1 MRSLRAW
8 FLRLGG
14 LFNKEQ
20 KDRELSAELES
31 HLQMHVED
39 KLRSGMSAEEA
50 RRDAMMKLGGVESTK
65 ENYRERRGLPLFET
79 LLQDFRFGVRM
90 LRRNPGFT
98 AVAVL
103 TLGLGIGANTA
114 IFSVVNAV
122 LLRRLPYDNGDRLVI
137 VQQQAPRAGFLD
149 VPFSV
154 PELTD
159 YRSQNRSLDALVEY
173 HNMAFILLGRA
184 EPERVRTGVVS
195 WNFFDVFGV
204 KPLIGRNFRSD
215 DEKPGAPA
223 VLLLSYEYWIRSFGG
238 DPTVIDKT
246 FTMNDRLHTV
256 IGVLPPLPQYP
267 DENDVYMPTTACPF
281 RSDPR
286 MIANRQDRMMR
297 AFGLRKP
304 GMRVSQ
310 VEADLTGI
318 VRNMQRAYP
327 DIYPAAFDVGTR
339 TVSLRDEMTHEA
351 RPTMLVLLGAA
362 GFVLLIA
369 CANVANLN
377 LARMV
382 RRERELAV
390 RTALG
395 AGRMRLFRQLLTESF
410 LLALAGGALGLLL
423 AHNCLALLVKF
434 VALFT
439 SRAGE
444 IRIDGTVLLFTLAVA
459 VVTSLISGSAAA
471 LHTTATGATDL
482 KEGSAQ
488 STVGMGRRRLR
499 DVLIV
504 SQVAVSFLLL
514 IGAGLMLRSFM
525 NLQHVDPGFQ
535 PENVLTMR
543 LNLNFTKYDNDDKR
557 RAFFESLLDKLQGQ
571 PGVRSGAATMTFPLE
586 GMQPM
591 RNDFK
596 IEGQTQSQ
604 AMPIGDFRV
613 VSPGYFETLRIP
625 ISEGRDFTRG
635 DRPGAPDV
643 AIVNRSAARHF
654 WGTQDPIGKRIS
666 TDNGKTWIQ
675 IVGVVGDV
683 KQYGLNQDAAD
694 ELYFPLANSPL
705 LNGDLV
711 VKTAVD
717 PLSIARKVIEQIYE
731 IDPNQPAARVRS
743 LEQVRSDSIAAPRL
757 TTDLLA
763 LFALL
768 ALAIA
773 AAGIGGVMALA
784 VSQRTHEIGVRMAI
798 GALPHEILRMVLR
811 RGLAL
816 TAIGVALGLF
826 GALALT
832 RILRGLLFEVTPTDP
847 LTFMAVAAVLVLA
860 ALVACYLPA
869 RRAARVDPM
878 VALRCE

>member
-1 MRSLRAW
+1 MRALRAW

-14 LFNKEQ
+14 LFNKEE
-20 KDRELSAELES
+20 KDRELSAELET
-31 HLQMHVED
+31 HLQMHIAD
-39 KLRSGMSAEEA
+39 NLRSGMSREEA
-50 RRDAMMKLGGVESTK
+50 RRDAMIKLGGVESTK
-65 ENYRERRGLPLFET
+65 DNYRERRGLPQFET
-79 LLQDFRFGVRM
+79 LLQDFRFGLRM

-103 TLGLGIGANTA
+103 TLGLGIGSNTA

-122 LLRRLPYDNGDRLVI
+122 LLRGLPYENGDRLVI
-137 VQQQAPRAGFLD
+137 VQQQAPRAGLLD

-159 YRSQNRSLDALVEY
+159 YRSQNHSLDALVEY

-204 KPLIGRNFRSD
+204 KPLMGRNFRSD

-238 DPTVIDKT
+238 DPTVINKT

-267 DENDVYMPTTACPF
+267 NENDVYMPTTACPF
-281 RSDPR
+281 RSDPQ
-286 MIANRQDRMMR
+286 MIANRQDRMMG

-304 GMRVSQ
+304 GMSVAQ
-310 VEADLTGI
+310 VEADLNG
-318 VRNMQRAYP
+318 VAHNMQRAYP

-395 AGRMRLFRQLLTESF
+395 AGRMRLFRQLLAESF
-410 LLALAGGALGLLL
+410 LLALAGGGLGLLL

-444 IRIDGTVLLFTLAVA
+444 IHIDGTVLLFTLGVA

-488 STVGMGRRRLR
+488 STVGVGRRRLR
-499 DVLIV
+499 DALII
-504 SQVAVSFLLL
+504 SQIAVSFLLL

-557 RAFFESLLDKLQGQ
+557 RAFFESLIDKLQGQ
-571 PGVRSGAATMTFPLE
+571 PGVRSAAATMTFPLE
-586 GMQPM
+586 GTQPM

-596 IEGQTQSQ
+596 IEGQLQSQ
-604 AMPIGDFRV
+604 SMPIGDFRV

-625 ISEGRDFTRG
+625 ISEGRDFTHG

-654 WGTQDPIGKRIS
+654 WGTQYPIGKRIS

-694 ELYFPLANSPL
+694 EIYVPLAKSPL

-711 VKTAVD
+711 VKTAVA
-717 PLSIARKVIEQIYE
+717 PLSIARRIIEQIYE

-826 GALALT
+826 GALTLT

-847 LTFMAVAAVLVLA
+847 MTFMAVAAVLVLA
-860 ALVACYLPA
+860 ALVACYIPA

>member
-1 MRSLRAW
+1 MRALRAW
-8 FLRLGG
+8 LLRLGG

-20 KDRELSAELES
+20 KDLELSAELES
-31 HLQMHVED
+31 HLEMHIED
-39 KLRSGMSAEEA
+39 NRRSGMSAEEA
-50 RRDAMMKLGGVESTK
+50 QRDAMIKLGGVESTK
-65 ENYRERRGLPLFET
+65 ENYRERRGLPRFET
-79 LLQDFRFGVRM
+79 LLQDFRFGARM

-137 VQQQAPRAGFLD
+137 VQQQAPRAGLLD

-154 PELTD
+154 PELMD
-159 YRSQNRSLDALVEY
+159 YRSQNHSLDALVEY

-204 KPLIGRNFRSD
+204 KPLMGRSFRAD

-267 DENDVYMPTTACPF
+267 NENDVYMPTTACPF

-304 GMRVSQ
+304 GMRVAQ

-318 VRNMQRAYP
+318 TRNMQRAYP
-327 DIYPAAFDVGTR
+327 DIYPAAFDVGAR
-339 TVSLRDEMTHEA
+339 AESLRDEMTHEV

-439 SRAGE
+439 TRAGE
-444 IRIDGTVLLFTLAVA
+444 IRIDGTVLLFTLGAA

-488 STVGMGRRRLR
+488 STVGTGRRRLR
-499 DVLIV
+499 DALIV

-571 PGVRSGAATMTFPLE
+571 AGVRSAAATMTFPLE

-596 IEGQTQSQ
+596 IEGQLQSQ
-604 AMPIGDFRV
+604 SMPIGDFRV

-625 ISEGRDFTRG
+625 IAQGRDFTRG

-654 WGTQDPIGKRIS
+654 WNAQDPIGKRIS

-694 ELYFPLANSPL
+694 EIYFPLAKSPL

-784 VSQRTHEIGVRMAI
+784 VSQRTHEIGIRMAI
-798 GALPHEILRMVLR
+798 GALPQEILRMVLR

-847 LTFMAVAAVLVLA
+847 ATFMAVAGVLVLA
-860 ALVACYLPA
+860 ALVACYVPA

>member
-1 MRSLRAW
+1 
-8 FLRLGG
+8 
-14 LFNKEQ
+14 
-20 KDRELSAELES
+20 
-31 HLQMHVED
+31 
-39 KLRSGMSAEEA
+39 MSI
-50 RRDAMMKLGGVESTK
+50 
-65 ENYRERRGLPLFET
+65 P
-79 LLQDFRFGVRM
+79 
-90 LRRNPGFT
+90 
-98 AVAVL
+98 
-103 TLGLGIGANTA
+103 
-114 IFSVVNAV
+114 
-122 LLRRLPYDNGDRLVI
+122 
-137 VQQQAPRAGFLD
+137 
-149 VPFSV
+149 
-154 PELTD
+154 
-159 YRSQNRSLDALVEY
+159 
-173 HNMAFILLGRA
+173 AF
-184 EPERVRTGVVS
+184 
-195 WNFFDVFGV
+195 
-204 KPLIGRNFRSD
+204 
-215 DEKPGAPA
+215 
-223 VLLLSYEYWIRSFGG
+223 
-238 DPTVIDKT
+238 
-246 FTMNDRLHTV
+246 
-256 IGVLPPLPQYP
+256 
-267 DENDVYMPTTACPF
+267 
-281 RSDPR
+281 
-286 MIANRQDRMMR
+286 
-297 AFGLRKP
+297 
-304 GMRVSQ
+304 
-310 VEADLTGI
+310 
-318 VRNMQRAYP
+318 
-327 DIYPAAFDVGTR
+327 
-339 TVSLRDEMTHEA
+339 
-351 RPTMLVLLGAA
+351 
-362 GFVLLIA
+362 
-369 CANVANLN
+369 
-377 LARMV
+377 
-382 RRERELAV
+382 
-390 RTALG
+390 
-395 AGRMRLFRQLLTESF
+395 
-410 LLALAGGALGLLL
+410 
-423 AHNCLALLVKF
+423 
-434 VALFT
+434 
-439 SRAGE
+439 
-444 IRIDGTVLLFTLAVA
+444 
-459 VVTSLISGSAAA
+459 
-471 LHTTATGATDL
+471 
-482 KEGSAQ
+482 
-488 STVGMGRRRLR
+488 
-499 DVLIV
+499 
-504 SQVAVSFLLL
+504 
-514 IGAGLMLRSFM
+514 
-525 NLQHVDPGFQ
+525 
-535 PENVLTMR
+535 
-543 LNLNFTKYDNDDKR
+543 KYDNDDKR
-557 RAFFESLLDKLQGQ
+557 RAFFENLIDKLQGQ
-571 PGVRSGAATMTFPLE
+571 PGVRSAAATMTFPLE

-596 IEGQTQSQ
+596 IEGQLQSQ
-604 AMPIGDFRV
+604 SMPIGDFRV